1 MDFIKLT
8 IDGQEIETRAGTTIL
23 DAARRVD
30 IYIPGLCAHPDL
42 PPAEGIQAA
51 EMIYQGRRKIENAMP
66 GEPGKGCGLC
76 VVEVE
81 GEAELLR
88 SCSTEVQ
95 NGMVVITDNDRIRVE
110 RQKSLTPILARHRH
124 VCLTCDQQ
132 EGCSRTQ
139 CSFNVPENERCCRLF
154 GHCEFQKVVNAVG
167 VSPGTQ
173 KWVPTDL
180 PILEN
185 HPLFTRD
192 YNLCI
197 GCTRCIRVCRDF
209 RGIGAL
215 GFVYD
220 KKGEIQVG
228 TLGPTLEDSGCKF
241 CTACVEVC
249 PTGALMDKSV
259 RPGKKEEDIVPCKA
273 ACPAH
278 IDIPGY
284 LRLIAHGK
292 RDEAN
297 AVIREKVPFPGIL
310 GRVCI
315 HPCEDACRRGEVN
328 APVSICALKRYAAD
342 SKNRVWKKKARSGR
356 ETGKKVAIVGAGP
369 SGLTAAF
376 YIRKQ
381 GHAVTLFDG
390 HPKPGGMMRYGIP
403 SYRLPRDI
411 LDKEINEI
419 MALGVEFRANQ
430 ALGRDITLQQIRNN
444 GFDAV
449 FLAVGAQ
456 LSRRIP
462 LKGSDLPDVFWGLE
476 FLREISERTDIHLK
490 SRVIVVGGGNVA
502 VDVALSAMR
511 CGAKDVT
518 LVCLETR
525 EEMPACEWEIQG
537 LFDEGIRLMTS
548 WGPRNILSNKGQV
561 TAMELIHCVSVYDDH
576 RVFKPSFDDATET
589 IKGDQIILALGQT
602 SDLTFLADDSRITV
616 NQGLIGVDKDT
627 LETGMKGIFAG
638 GDVTAGP
645 GSIIQAIAAGRKAAS
660 AIDKALGGTGDIE
673 EVLFERDAPDPYI
686 GLDEGFASWPREKV
700 PELELKARHQG
711 FQEVV
716 LGYDDEQ
723 AAREARRCLQCD
735 LRLYLKSNP
744 SPPEKIQ
751 DFIAENINQVPEDE
765 GVFRLYDEAKKLVTI
780 KGTRTLRQSLLEALK
795 VYENAVGFDFEE
807 EKMYTQRE
815 SELIQQHLQAH
826 GEMPGGGDSDLDD
839 LFD

>member
-1 MDFIKLT
+1 MDLIKLT
-8 IDGQEIETRAGTTIL
+8 IDGQEIETRAGTTIM

-30 IYIPGLCAHPDL
+30 IYIPSLCAHPDL
-42 PPAEGIQAA
+42 PPAEGLQAA
-51 EMIYQGRRKIENAMP
+51 KMIYQGRRKIENAMP
-66 GEPGKGCGLC
+66 GEPGEGCGLC
-76 VVEVE
+76 VVAVE
-81 GEAELLR
+81 GVAELLR

-110 RQKSLTPILARHRH
+110 RQKNLIPMLKRHRH
-124 VCLTCDQQ
+124 ACLTCDQQ
-132 EGCSRTQ
+132 EGCSRSQ

-154 GHCEFQKVVNAVG
+154 GHCEFQKVVNYVG
-167 VSPGTQ
+167 VSPGTP
-173 KWVPTDL
+173 KWVPTNL

-197 GCTRCIRVCRDF
+197 GCTRCIRVCRDL

-259 RPGKKEEDIVPCKA
+259 RPGKKEENIVPCKT

-278 IDIPGY
+278 IDVPGY
-284 LRLIAHGK
+284 LRLIAQGK

-315 HPCEDACRRGEVN
+315 HPCEAGCRRGEVN

-342 SKNRVWKKKARSGR
+342 GETGMWKKNARSGNN
-356 ETGKKVAIVGAGP
+356 TGKRVAIFGAGP
-369 SGLTAAF
+369 AGLTAAF
-376 YIRKQ
+376 YLRKQ
-381 GHAVTLFDG
+381 GHAVTIFDG
-390 HPKPGGMMRYGIP
+390 HAEPGGMMRYGIP
-403 SYRLPRDI
+403 SYRLPRDT

-419 MALGVEFRANQ
+419 LALGIEFRANH
-430 ALGRDITLQQIRNN
+430 ALGRDVTLEQIRNN

-449 FLAVGAQ
+449 FLAVGEQ

-462 LKGSDLPDVFWGLE
+462 LEGSGLPNILWGVD
-476 FLREISERTDIHLK
+476 FLREISEGTDIHLK

-502 VDVALSAMR
+502 IDVALSAMR
-511 CGAKDVT
+511 CGAKEVI

-525 EEMPACEWEIQG
+525 EEMPACDWEIQG
-537 LFDEGIRLMTS
+537 VLDEGVRLMAT
-548 WGPRNILSNKGQV
+548 WGPHKILSENGQV
-561 TAMELIHCVSVYDDH
+561 TGMELIHCVSVYDEH
-576 RVFKPSFDDATET
+576 GVFKPTFDDKKE
-589 IKGDQIILALGQT
+589 IIEGDQIILALGQT

-616 NQGLIGVDKDT
+616 NQGLIVVDEDT
-627 LETGMKGIFAG
+627 LETGMKGVYAG

-660 AIDKALGGTGDIE
+660 SIDKALGGTGDIE

-686 GLDEGFASWPREKV
+686 GLDEGFASWPREKA
-700 PELELKARHQG
+700 PELELKSRHRG

-723 AAREARRCLQCD
+723 AVKEARRCLQCD
-735 LRLYLKSNP
+735 LRLYLKHNP

-751 DFIAENINQVPEDE
+751 DFIAKNINQVPEDE
-765 GVFRLYDEAKKLVTI
+765 GVFRLYDEAKKPITI
-780 KGTRTLRQSLLEALK
+780 KGTRTLRQSLLEALE
-795 VYENAVGFDFEE
+795 VYENAVWFDFEE

-815 SELIQQHLQAH
+815 SELIQQYLHEH
-826 GEMPGGGDSDLDD
+826 GEMPGDGDFDLDD
-839 LFD
+839 LF